1 MLGSI
6 KMGCEK
12 IVSVE
17 ENKSLLVCMS
27 TMTEF
32 TVPSVISANC
42 LNVFVTILK
51 CLSHYSC

>member
-1 MLGSI
+1 MLGST

-32 TVPSVISANC
+32 TVPSVI
-42 LNVFVTILK
+42 
-51 CLSHYSC
+51 